1 MCFSWQLGHCV
12 QSAICIPSVGL
23 EPPTSYADSATEA
36 ISETGGRERFPSAS
50 IRRCPSRSP
59 ALRAAVAAWPRWPC
73 WRPAARTTR
82 PASRWRRLRRRRSA
96 RFLSPALPDPLPS
109 AAAPGPEGAALAAL
123 RADADA
129 VLRAQGE
136 AYWRLFT
143 QGEKV
148 DPGAAW
154 RGREQLLSDGSLA
167 QARAARG
174 GAAGDRRAAAY
185 LHAWLVGERLARD
198 AADPLRE
205 LVRARE
211 QAHVTW
217 SDHAVALRSVPAL
230 LAGEKDRDRRRALA
244 DAAATEA
251 GALDPL
257 AQRAEARLRE
267 LSGGLGYA
275 SPLALAAELRG
286 APAPA
291 LATLAED
298 VLTRTDV
305 AWHSLLDPLARAE
318 GLGRGEARLPDL
330 PRLLRSQVPARLFP
344 AGKQVG
350 MATRLLAGMG
360 IDLARQA
367 NLRLSPEPN
376 GAVPLPSLALPVDPP
391 GDVRL
396 ALATPAGI
404 DAARGAL
411 HELGAAEYYAHLPAG
426 PMELRRL
433 GPASVPQAWAIV
445 FEEIAGASGWLAAQ
459 GVPEAQAREEAR
471 VAAVRRLLRVRES
484 AARLLAAVARAQ
496 GGGGGE
502 AALLARASGC
512 SVQPSDAAA
521 WLAEPDPF
529 LRAAEGLRAELLAAQ
544 LEIRLA
550 REAGTPAWWQ
560 SPAAGAWLL
569 GAWADCAGRTPEEIS
584 ASLGEKALDATAL
597 LRVVTERSGS

>member
-1 MCFSWQLGHCV
+1 VLALLAASCAHD
-12 QSAICIPSVGL
+12 PRR
-23 EPPTSYADSATEA
+23 PPVAQN
-36 ISETGGRERFPSAS
+36 
-50 IRRCPSRSP
+50 P
-59 ALRAAVAAWPRWPC
+59 APPVARDLPPV
-73 WRPAARTTR
+73 
-82 PASRWRRLRRRRSA
+82 
-96 RFLSPALPDPLPS
+96 LPDPLPS
-109 AAAPGPEGAALAAL
+109 AAASAPAGTALAAL
-123 RADADA
+123 RADVDA

-143 QGEKV
+143 QGEQV

-167 QARAARG
+167 LARAARD

-185 LHAWLVGERLARD
+185 LQAWLVGERLARD

-205 LVRARE
+205 LARARE
-211 QAHVTW
+211 QASLTW
-217 SDHAVALRSVPAL
+217 SDHPVALRSVPSL

-244 DAAATEA
+244 DAAATAA
-251 GALDPL
+251 GALAPL

-298 VLTRTDV
+298 VLTRTDA
-305 AWHSLLDPLARAE
+305 AWRSLLDPLARAE
-318 GLGRGEARLPDL
+318 GLARGEVRLADL

-360 IDLARQA
+360 IDVARQA

-396 ALATPAGI
+396 ALATLAGI
-404 DAARGAL
+404 DAARGVL
-411 HELGAAEYYAHLPAG
+411 HELGAAEYYVHLPAG

-445 FEEIAGASGWLAAQ
+445 FEEIAGTSGWLAAQ
-459 GVPEAQAREEAR
+459 GLPEAQAREEAR
-471 VAAVRRLLRVRES
+471 VAAARRLLRVRES
-484 AARLLAAVARAQ
+484 AARLLAAMARAQ

-502 AALLARASGC
+502 AALLARATGC
-512 SVQPSDAAA
+512 PAQPSDASA

-529 LRAAEGLRAELLAAQ
+529 LRAAEALRAELLAAQ
-544 LEIRLA
+544 LETRLA
-550 REAGTPAWWQ
+550 REAGSPAWWQ
-560 SPAAGAWLL
+560 SPAAGAWLA
-569 GAWADCAGRTPEEIS
+569 GAWADCAGHTPEEIS
-584 ASLGEKALDATAL
+584 ASLGEKALDAAAI
-597 LRVVTERSGS
+597 LRVVGERSVP